1 MLQTLLSLCLVL
13 SKKTPKR
20 SAPRYRPAF
29 RRLSCRPRLEALE
42 DRCLLSAG
50 ALDPTFGNGAG
61 YVTTSV
67 SNATIYGAQSVLLQP
82 DGKIIDVG
90 VANNFA
96 KHGTFQGSDF
106 AAVRYNADG
115 TLDTSFGSA
124 GLALVSPTSISSG
137 SSMSDVAAALY
148 PNTGTA
154 NDGKIVVEASYLVT
168 QGKKNQ
174 TPIDELALVRFNSNG
189 TVDTTFGS
197 GGEVLTLFSVGG
209 TNVGV
214 LHAGVVLTSTG
225 QIVECGE
232 TSTGTVLARFNA
244 NGTLDTTFGQG
255 GKVFTP
261 GPQAQNL
268 IQESNGQLL
277 AVGWEG
283 NSGTVVRYN
292 VDGTV
297 DTTFGSGGVVTNAAF
312 GAAGIYGVAVYPA
325 AGTAN
330 DGKIVVAGGGGE
342 VARYN
347 TNGTLDS
354 TFGSGGMVNT
364 LRSVAIQADGK
375 VVVSGDGSILER
387 YNADGSLDATFGTG
401 GIDTTTVPAKSLT
414 SVVIQANGDIV
425 AAGQASTFLV
435 ARFLP
440 SEPEIGSFTAS
451 PSTVSAGST
460 TTLTASSIT
469 DLNANSSITQVTFYY
484 YDSTGTKQTLGTGT
498 QTSPG
503 VWTLNYTVNLA
514 TGTYTID
521 AQAEDS
527 YGVFGDPLALTLT
540 VQ

>member
-1 MLQTLLSLCLVL
+1 MLFFRFRQVR
-13 SKKTPKR
+13 R
-20 SAPRYRPAF
+20 SIPA
-29 RRLSCRPRLEALE
+29 RRVPPSRKPRLEALE
-42 DRCLLSAG
+42 DRCLLSGG

-67 SNATIYGAQSVLLQP
+67 SNATIYGPQTALLQP

-90 VANNFA
+90 VANFA

-106 AAVRYNADG
+106 AAVRYNSDG
-115 TLDTSFGSA
+115 SLDTAFGSA
-124 GLALVSPTSISSG
+124 GVVLASPTSISSG
-137 SSMSDVAAALY
+137 ASVHPSGAALY
-148 PNTGTA
+148 PNAGTA
-154 NDGKIVVEASYLVT
+154 NDGKFVVEGSCLVT
-168 QGKKNQ
+168 QGKNQ
-174 TPIDELALVRFNSNG
+174 PPLGELALLRFNSNG
-189 TVDTTFGS
+189 TLDTTFGS
-197 GGEVLTLFSVGG
+197 SGEVLTAFSVGG
-209 TNVGV
+209 TNRNV
-214 LHAGVVLTSTG
+214 LSGGVVVTSTG

-232 TSTGTVLARFNA
+232 VGSTSSTVLARFNA
-244 NGTLDTTFGQG
+244 NGTLDTTFGQA
-255 GKVFTP
+255 GKVVTA
-261 GPQAQNL
+261 GPEAQTL
-268 IQESNGQLL
+268 IQQSNGQLL
-277 AVGWEG
+277 VGAWEG
-283 NSGTVVRYN
+283 NSGTLVRYN
-292 VDGTV
+292 ANGTL

-347 TNGTLDS
+347 TNGSLDS

-401 GIDTTTVPAKSLT
+401 GIDTTTVPAQGLT
-414 SVVIQANGDIV
+414 SLVIQTNGDIV
-425 AAGQASTFLV
+425 SAGQASTFIV

-440 SEPEIGSFTAS
+440 SDPGTGSFKAS
-451 PSTVSAGST
+451 PNPVASGSSV
-460 TTLTASSIT
+460 TLTASNIT
-469 DLNANSSITQVTFYY
+469 DANPGATLTQVTFYY
-484 YDSTGTKQTLGTGT
+484 FDSSGNNVTLGPGT

-503 VWTLNYTVNLA
+503 VWTLNTTMNLPA
-514 TGTYTID
+514 GTYTIY

-527 YGVFGDPLALTLT
+527 YGVFGDPFALTLT